1 MTHARVPWDLHFFA
15 FTTFTQERWKE
26 GFFNKKKRGKATFT
40 EHPCLQTAANSQKRG
55 KNTRKSPTFLGKCR
69 RKKDKRRSFPLENSD
84 VYLAPFG
91 EGCES
96 KKYKIAVMRAREG
109 RTDEK
114 RKLYTVIA
122 TNNEPFAR
130 QLHYAKQSTDLST
143 SGKSR
148 TTHSRMLH
156 ESSSAFSRSPTQEQQ
171 YRYFDKFTYQNRVQ
185 YYFSCHFLGDFSLFA

>member
-1 MTHARVPWDLHFFA
+1 MLKRGILQ
-15 FTTFTQERWKE
+15 QE
-26 GFFNKKKRGKATFT
+26 KKGKATFT

-55 KNTRKSPTFLGKCR
+55 KNPVKTSNIFGKNSE
-69 RKKDKRRSFPLENSD
+69 KKDKRRSFSLENSD

-130 QLHYAKQSTDLST
+130 QLHYAKQSTDL
-143 SGKSR
+143 R
-148 TTHSRMLH
+148 TTAPRARVGRLTVGCYMKVQVL
-156 ESSSAFSRSPTQEQQ
+156 FSFP
-171 YRYFDKFTYQNRVQ
+171 YQRIVTPS
-185 YYFSCHFLGDFSLFA
+185 F